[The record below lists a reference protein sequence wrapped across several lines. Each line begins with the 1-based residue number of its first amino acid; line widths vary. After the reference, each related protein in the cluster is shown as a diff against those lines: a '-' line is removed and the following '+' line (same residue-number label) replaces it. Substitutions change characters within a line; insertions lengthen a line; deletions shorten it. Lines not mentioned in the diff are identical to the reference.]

1 MKGKDIVPWIIGLIC
16 SGAVIGLLRG
26 SGIVLGGLPT
36 VLIAIGCV
44 AVVGFIGK
52 SIKKDKPEN
61 DSKTDNLQGG
71 GKTESSDDE
80 GGRSDRDV

>member
-44 AVVGFIGK
+44 AVVGFIAK
-52 SIKKDKPEN
+52 SVKKDKPED
-61 DSKTDNLQGG
+61 DSKTDDAQDVV
-71 GKTESSDDE
+71 KPESADDKGE
-80 GGRSDRDV
+80 HPDSNE